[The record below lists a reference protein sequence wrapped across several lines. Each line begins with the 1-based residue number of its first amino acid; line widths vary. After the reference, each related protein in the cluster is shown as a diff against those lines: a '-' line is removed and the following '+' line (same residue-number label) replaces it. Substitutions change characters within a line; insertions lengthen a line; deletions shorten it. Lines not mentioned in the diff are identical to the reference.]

1 LLLLFSPSLP
11 FLPCNPSESDEKLV
25 SYDQRL
31 TSLQMELSSAK
42 AQARTFE
49 MEAQDARKEAASLKM
64 RGAAH
69 PVQLGSDDEDSF
81 EDA

>member
-1 LLLLFSPSLP
+1 M
-11 FLPCNPSESDEKLV
+11 

-49 MEAQDARKEAASLKM
+49 LEAQDARREAASLKLK
-64 RGAAH
+64 GAAH
-69 PVQLGSDDEDSF
+69 PVQLGSDTEDEF